1 MTGSV
6 MIMPGLAVRGYALD
20 MAATLAGAGHPT
32 RLLDPVT
39 WRSVP
44 DRLTEYGEQAAADL
58 ERDDETVDLLVG
70 LSLGTQAAAVTAAE
84 TRRVRRLLL
93 ISPTVDPALRTHRRL
108 LGAFLASGEPRGPG
122 LGQQVPDWSR
132 AGPARIARGFDSA
145 IRLKLEDVLPR
156 IEVPIMIVHCEHDTL
171 GSHGYAAALAADHGA
186 ELLVVPGAGHSW
198 PADDAAA
205 FLRLVTE
212 LLR

>member
-1 MTGSV
+1 MAGSV
-6 MIMPGLAVRGYALD
+6 MIMPGLAVRGYAID
-20 MAATLAGAGHPT
+20 TAATLAGAGHPT

-44 DRLTEYGEQAAADL
+44 DRLTDYGERAAADL
-58 ERDDETVDLLVG
+58 ERDGEDVDLLVG
-70 LSLGTQAAAVTAAE
+70 LSVGTQAAAVTAAE

-93 ISPTVDPALRTHRRL
+93 ISPTVDPALRNRRRL
-108 LGAFLASGEPRGPG
+108 LGKFLAGGEPRGPG
-122 LGQQVPDWSR
+122 LGQQIADWSR

-145 IRLKLEDVLPR
+145 IRLELEDVLPR
-156 IEVPIMIVHCEHDTL
+156 IKVPTMIVHCEHDSL
-171 GSHGYAAALAADHGA
+171 GSHDYAASLAVGHGA
-186 ELLVVPGAGHSW
+186 DLLLVPGAGHSW

-205 FLRLVTE
+205 FLRLVRE

>member
-1 MTGSV
+1 MAGSV

-20 MAATLAGAGHPT
+20 TAATLAGAGHPT

-44 DRLTEYGEQAAADL
+44 DRLTDYGTRVAAELD
-58 ERDDETVDLLVG
+58 RDGEDVDLLVG
-70 LSLGTQAAAVTAAE
+70 LSIGTQAAAVAAAA

-93 ISPTVDPALRTHRRL
+93 ISPTVDPALRSRRRL
-108 LGAFLASGEPRGPG
+108 FGKFLSGGEPRGPG
-122 LGQQVPDWSR
+122 LAEQIADWSR
-132 AGPARIARGFDSA
+132 AGPARIAHGFDSS
-145 IRLKLEDVLPR
+145 IPLKLEDLLPR
-156 IEVPIMIVHCEHDTL
+156 IEVPTMIVHSEHDSL

-186 ELLVVPGAGHSW
+186 ELLIVPGAGHSW
-198 PADDAAA
+198 PAGDSAA